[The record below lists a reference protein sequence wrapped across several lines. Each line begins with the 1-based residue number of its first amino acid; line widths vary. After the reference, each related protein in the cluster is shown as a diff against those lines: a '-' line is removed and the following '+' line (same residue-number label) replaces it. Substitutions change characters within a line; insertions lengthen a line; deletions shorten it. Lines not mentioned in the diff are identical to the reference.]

1 MIRLAYYFSAIVLL
15 RNANRTEPGMGQRQ
29 DGTKYRQRRYKLISQ
44 QGQLVILCV
53 GAFFLVG
60 IRAILRIVM
69 PQVYV
74 HPLGFF
80 FLTLYEVVAYGCLSL
95 TITNLLVSRSP
106 KPKRSYR
113 LAVLVVGLLGFLV
126 LIVSQLRQP
135 NPRFF
140 LSLVLL
146 LMASFAGSFTASNLK
161 RGWFEN
167 NAPPSEHV
175 QEDVVRL
182 HLPYM
187 DKPKKMSILKR
198 LLDILLSLL
207 SILISTPIWLLLIL
221 MIWWE
226 DPGPVL
232 FVKNSVG
239 RGGINFK
246 QFKLRSMIL
255 DAENDTGPISG
266 YENDERVLFFGKLI
280 RKTALDE
287 LPQLVNI
294 LRGDMSYVGPRP
306 QRTVLVHGYLQKWPD
321 YAARHQVRPGLAGL
335 AQVADSY
342 AISPKEKLAWDLL
355 YIEKLSLLLDI
366 KLVLA
371 AFLLVF
377 VLRFGKQN
385 NAELITRR
393 LLGVV
398 KPSLD

>member
-1 MIRLAYYFSAIVLL
+1 MICAV
-15 RNANRTEPGMGQRQ
+15 
-29 DGTKYRQRRYKLISQ
+29 
-44 QGQLVILCV
+44 
-53 GAFFLVG
+53 AFLLVG

-69 PQVYV
+69 PQVYI

-80 FLTLYEVVAYGCLSL
+80 FLTFYEVVAYGCLSL
-95 TITNLLVSRSP
+95 TTANLLVSRSP

-113 LAVLVVGLLGFLV
+113 LAVAMVSLFGFLV
-126 LIVSQLRQP
+126 LIVSHLIQP
-135 NPRFF
+135 NSRFF
-140 LSLVLL
+140 ISLVFLF
-146 LMASFAGSFTASNLK
+146 MSSFAGSFIASNLK

-167 NAPPSEHV
+167 NAPPSEQV

-187 DKPKKMSILKR
+187 DKPIKMPILKR
-198 LLDILLSLL
+198 FLDILLSLL

-239 RGGINFK
+239 RDGTNFK

-255 DAENDTGPISG
+255 NAEKETGPISG

-294 LRGDMSYVGPRP
+294 LLGDMSYVGPRP
-306 QRTVLVHGYLQKWPD
+306 QRTVLVHGYLQKWPE

-335 AQVADSY
+335 AQVTDSY
-342 AISPKEKLAWDLL
+342 TISPKEKLAWDLL
-355 YIEKLSLLLDI
+355 YIDKFSFLMDI

-371 AFLLVF
+371 AFWLVF
-377 VLRFGKQN
+377 VLRFSKQN
-385 NAELITRR
+385 NAEVKMRK
-393 LLGVV
+393 LLGVE
-398 KPSLD
+398 KPNFD